1 MKNEEKFLKMAR
13 DALNEKLSEFTT
25 LEKEKADII
34 ARYKKA
40 SANEKPIIE
49 KQMQESTKK
58 YQTLEKEM
66 KVLEQKIHTLTNT
79 NK

>member
-1 MKNEEKFLKMAR
+1 MKNEERFVKMAR

-40 SANEKPIIE
+40 NANEKPIIE
-49 KQMQESTKK
+49 KQMQKSTKK